1 MGEKKKIM
9 LVEDDAFIGDIYSVK
24 LKNAGFEAIATENG
38 LEAMKL
44 LEKDAPDLVLL
55 DITMPY
61 MDGTE
66 VLKKM
71 KENERWKK
79 IPVVILSNISEKE
92 KVDEALESGADDYIL
107 KSHFTPSEVME
118 KINSILLK
126 R

>member
-1 MGEKKKIM
+1 MDVKKKIM
-9 LVEDDAFIGDIYSVK
+9 LVEDDAFISDIYGVK
-24 LKNAGFEAIATENG
+24 LKNAGFESIEAGNG
-38 LEAMKL
+38 LEAMRL

-71 KENERWKK
+71 KGDERWKK
-79 IPVVILSNISEKE
+79 IPVIVLSNISEKE
-92 KVDEALESGADDYIL
+92 KVDEVLESGADDYIL